1 MFGSSTS
8 TIAAAAVTGLLTV
21 CSQSPLVVAQESSSQ
36 DAIVASG
43 TTFSLNGDN
52 VSYNFHVDNSTGD
65 LINDHF
71 GSPVSGALPNP
82 VEPAI
87 NGWVGLPG
95 RVRREFPDTGR
106 GDFRIPAIRIRQTA
120 GYEVSDLQ
128 YQSHEI
134 VQGKPALPG
143 LPSTFGDAGDVSTLI
158 VHLYDNYSSVAADL
172 VYSVF
177 PKYDA
182 IVRSVN
188 VTNRGEGNVS
198 IEALASF
205 SVDLPDEEL
214 EMVSLRGDWAREANR
229 QRRKVEYGVQGFGS
243 TTGYSSHLHNPFLAL
258 VHPSTTESQGETW
271 GFSLIYTGSFSVE
284 VEKGS
289 QGLTRALLGLNPDQ
303 LSWNLGPGETF
314 TSPECVSVYSKD
326 GIGGMSR
333 SFHRLYRNHLIK
345 SKFAT
350 SDRPALLNSWEG
362 VYFDF
367 NQSTIY
373 NLAEEA
379 AALGIHLFVMDDGWF
394 GDEYPRVSDDAGLG
408 DWTPN
413 PERFPDGLSPLV
425 EGVTN
430 LTANDSSS
438 NSNSSA
444 KLRFGIWVEPEMV
457 NPNSTLY
464 HEHPDWALHAGPY
477 PRTER
482 RNQLVLNL
490 ALPEVQEYIIDFMT
504 TLLNS
509 ADITYIKW
517 DNNRGM
523 HETPSPSND
532 HAYLLGLYHVFS
544 TLTTRFPD
552 VLWEGCASGGGR
564 FDAGVLHYFPQI
576 WTSDNTDGVD
586 RVTIQFGTSLA
597 YPPSAMGAH
606 LSAVPNHQTGRTV
619 PLTLRAH
626 VAMMGGSFGLELD
639 PSDLSDSEKESVS
652 DLLALAERVNPVIL
666 TGDLYRLRLPEDSK
680 WPAAQFISQ
689 DGSEVVLF
697 VFQLAPNVN
706 HAVPW
711 IRLQGLDAQARYV
724 VDGRANETYSGAA
737 LMNRGL
743 QFAFETEYGSRV
755 VLLEKE

>member
-8 TIAAAAVTGLLTV
+8 TITAAAVTGLLTV
-21 CSQSPLVVAQESSSQ
+21 CGQSPLVFAQESSQ
-36 DAIVASG
+36 NAIIASG

-65 LINDHF
+65 LITDHF
-71 GSPVSGALPNP
+71 GAAVSGPLPSP
-82 VEPAI
+82 VEPAV
-87 NGWVGLPG
+87 NGWVGLTG

-106 GDFRIPAIRIRQTA
+106 GDFRIPAIRIRQSA

-128 YQSHEI
+128 YQSHEVI
-134 VQGKPALPG
+134 QGKPSLPG
-143 LPSTFGDAGDVSTLI
+143 LPSTFGDAEDVSSLV

-172 VYSVF
+172 VYSIF

-188 VTNRGEGNVS
+188 VTNRGEGDVS

-205 SVDLPDEEL
+205 SVDFPDEEL
-214 EMVSLRGDWAREANR
+214 EMVSLRGDWAREANK
-229 QRRKVEYGVQGFGS
+229 QRRRVEYGVQGFGS

-258 VHPSTTESQGETW
+258 VHPSTTESQGEVW
-271 GFSLIYTGSFSVE
+271 GFSLVYTGSFSVE

-289 QGLTRALLGLNPDQ
+289 QGLTRALLGLHPDQ
-303 LSWNLGPGETF
+303 LSWTLRPGETL

-333 SFHRLYRNHLIK
+333 SLHRLYRNHLIK
-345 SKFAT
+345 SQFAT
-350 SDRPALLNSWEG
+350 SDRPVLLNSWEG

-367 NQSTIY
+367 NQSRIY
-373 NLAEEA
+373 TLAEESA
-379 AALGIHLFVMDDGWF
+379 DLGIHLFVMDDGWF
-394 GDEYPRVSDDAGLG
+394 GDEYPRVSDNAGLG

-413 PERFPDGLSPLV
+413 PERFPNGLSPLV

-430 LTANDSSS
+430 LTANGSSS
-438 NSNSSA
+438 STN
-444 KLRFGIWVEPEMV
+444 LRFGIWVEPEMV

-464 HEHPDWALHAGPY
+464 HEHPDWVLHAGSY

-490 ALPEVQEYIIDFMT
+490 ALPEVQEFIIDFMT

-532 HAYLLGLYHVFS
+532 HAYMIGLYHVLD

-564 FDAGVLHYFPQI
+564 FDPGILQYFPQV

-619 PLTLRAH
+619 PISFRGH

-639 PSDLSDSEKESVS
+639 PAELSDEEKATVSE
-652 DLLALAERVNPVIL
+652 LLTLAERINPIVL
-666 TGDLYRLRLPEDSK
+666 SGDLYRLRLPEDSK
-680 WPAAQFISQ
+680 WPAAQFISE
-689 DGSEVVLF
+689 DGTQVVLF

-711 IRLQGLDAQARYV
+711 VKLQGLDANARYV
-724 VDGRANETYSGAA
+724 VDGQANATYSGAT
-737 LMNRGL
+737 LMNLGL
-743 QFAFETEYGSRV
+743 QYTFDTEYGSRV
-755 VLLEKE
+755 VFLEKE

>member
-1 MFGSSTS
+1 MFGS
-8 TIAAAAVTGLLTV
+8 TITAAAVTGLLTV
-21 CSQSPLVVAQESSSQ
+21 CSQSPLVLAQQPSQ
-36 DAIVASG
+36 AAIIASG

-65 LINDHF
+65 LITDHF
-71 GSPVSGALPNP
+71 GAPVTGSLPSPQ
-82 VEPAI
+82 EPAV

-106 GDFRIPAIRIRQTA
+106 GDFRIPAIRIRQSA

-128 YQSHEI
+128 YQSHEV

-143 LPSTFGDAGDVSTLI
+143 LPSTFAGDAGDVSSLI

-177 PKYDA
+177 PEYNA

-188 VTNRGEGNVS
+188 ITNRAQGNVS

-205 SVDLPDEEL
+205 SVDFTDEEL
-214 EMVSLRGDWAREANR
+214 DMVSLRGDWAREANR
-229 QRRKVEYGVQGFGS
+229 QRRRVEYGVQGFGS

-258 VHPSTTESQGETW
+258 VHPSTTESQGEAW
-271 GFSLIYTGSFSVE
+271 GFSLVYTGSFSVN

-345 SKFAT
+345 SQFAT
-350 SDRPALLNSWEG
+350 SDRPVLLNSWEG

-373 NLAEEA
+373 NLAEESA
-379 AALGIHLFVMDDGWF
+379 DLGIHLFVMDDGWF
-394 GDEYPRVSDDAGLG
+394 GDEYPRISDNAGLG

-425 EGVTN
+425 QGVTN
-430 LTANDSSS
+430 LTANGT
-438 NSNSSA
+438 N
-444 KLRFGIWVEPEMV
+444 LRFGIWVEPEMV

-464 HEHPDWALHAGPY
+464 HTHPDWVLHAGAY

-490 ALPEVQEYIIDFMT
+490 ALPEVQEYIISFMT

-532 HAYLLGLYHVFS
+532 HAYMLGLYHIFT
-544 TLTTRFPD
+544 TLTTRFPN

-564 FDAGVLHYFPQI
+564 FDPGVLHYFPQI

-619 PLTLRAH
+619 PLTFRAH

-639 PSDLSDSEKESVS
+639 PADLSSEEKQSVS
-652 DLLALAERVNPVIL
+652 GLLALAARVNPVIL
-666 TGDLYRLRLPEDSK
+666 AGDLYRLRLPEDSK
-680 WPAAQFISQ
+680 WPAAQFISA
-689 DGSEVVLF
+689 DGNTVVLF

-711 IRLQGLDAQARYV
+711 VRLQGLDAGARYV
-724 VDGRANETYSGAA
+724 VDGQANATYAGST
-737 LMNRGL
+737 LMNLGL
-743 QFAFETEYGSRV
+743 QYTFETEYGSRV
-755 VLLEKE
+755 VFLEKEEEE